1 MAGVTVY
8 GTFGI
13 NTPQLELFQAFVDDH
28 EGRIFVDKPL
38 KFEDLGLAELEDQKD
53 SFQCL
58 ACSNVI
64 KRKNHAVTHFRKV
77 HSDGN
82 QSEAKIPE
90 NIFGNFEIS
99 NEQVEW
105 LEVYVETIGGEIS
118 VQRQFRFEDSGLVEL
133 EDQKDQFQCRT
144 CSKVIK
150 RKNHAVTHFKKF
162 HMGSKRI
169 EIKIQC
175 PRCDAEMAKSDLNSH
190 MEKAHGLQKFNQLIK
205 RSFRPDMVSSTSE
218 KVGKKI
224 PKMKV
229 EDDALSSGAKDTN
242 NNDTAKKGRK
252 QKQSKKEIKQDL
264 GDKKVDD
271 PLALAAEDTN
281 NNDH

>member
-1 MAGVTVY
+1 MGPIRDTLKMAGETVY

-38 KFEDLGLAELEDQKD
+38 KFEDLGLAELEDQKN

-64 KRKNHAVTHFRKV
+64 KRKDHAVTHFRKV

-99 NEQVEW
+99 NEQVER

-133 EDQKDQFQCRT
+133 EDQRDQFQCLT

-175 PRCDAEMAKSDLNSH
+175 PRCDAEMSKSDLNSH

-205 RSFRPDMVSSTSE
+205 RCFRPDMVSSTSD

-229 EDDALSSGAKDTN
+229 EDDALSWVLKTQTITTLPKKAGNKN
-242 NNDTAKKGRK
+242 NQKRK
-252 QKQSKKEIKQDL
+252 SNKI
-264 GDKKVDD
+264 
-271 PLALAAEDTN
+271 
-281 NNDH
+281 

>member
-1 MAGVTVY
+1 M
-8 GTFGI
+8 
-13 NTPQLELFQAFVDDH
+13 
-28 EGRIFVDKPL
+28 
-38 KFEDLGLAELEDQKD
+38 
-53 SFQCL
+53 
-58 ACSNVI
+58 
-64 KRKNHAVTHFRKV
+64 
-77 HSDGN
+77 
-82 QSEAKIPE
+82 
-90 NIFGNFEIS
+90 
-99 NEQVEW
+99 
-105 LEVYVETIGGEIS
+105 
-118 VQRQFRFEDSGLVEL
+118 
-133 EDQKDQFQCRT
+133 
-144 CSKVIK
+144 
-150 RKNHAVTHFKKF
+150 
-162 HMGSKRI
+162 
-169 EIKIQC
+169 
-175 PRCDAEMAKSDLNSH
+175 SH